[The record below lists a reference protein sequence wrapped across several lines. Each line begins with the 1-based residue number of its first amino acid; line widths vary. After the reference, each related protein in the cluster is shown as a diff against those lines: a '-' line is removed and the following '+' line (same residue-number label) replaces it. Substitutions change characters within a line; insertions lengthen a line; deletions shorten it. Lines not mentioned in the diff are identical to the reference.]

1 MKRRTAL
8 LGALL
13 ALSGCDYVQVSLGGN
28 EANEAAANRSIAAP
42 PPLPRND
49 ARPAD
54 AGVTTSRSLQ
64 PRAPDNADPLG
75 SKDPD
80 AGAGGP
86 PGAAVDPAYLVG
98 RWGDEG
104 SCASMIEF
112 FPNGTFRA
120 ANGGR
125 GNWRIEGDRLIFSGA
140 GRAITL
146 RLRII
151 SQDVVIGTDANGAGG
166 RSQRC

>member
-1 MKRRTAL
+1 MKGRITL

-13 ALSGCDYVQVSLGGN
+13 ALGGCDYVQVGLGGN
-28 EANEAAANRSIAAP
+28 EASESNEVATNATIPLP
-42 PPLPRND
+42 PPPRNE

-64 PRAPDNADPLG
+64 PRVPGGGDPAG
-75 SKDPD
+75 GKDPN
-80 AGAGGP
+80 AGAEGP
-86 PGAAVDPAYLVG
+86 PVDPAYLVG

-112 FPNGTFRA
+112 FRDGTFRA

-125 GNWRIEGDRLIFSGA
+125 GNWRIEGDRLIFSGQ
-140 GRAITL
+140 GRTITL
-146 RLRII
+146 RLRIL
-151 SQDVVIGTDANGAGG
+151 SQDVVIGTDANGNNG

>member
-1 MKRRTAL
+1 M

-13 ALSGCDYVQVSLGGN
+13 VLAGCDYVQVSLGGN
-28 EANEAAANRSIAAP
+28 EANEATANSAIAVP
-42 PPLPRND
+42 PPPGPRND
-49 ARPAD
+49 AQPAD

-64 PRAPDNADPLG
+64 PRAPDGADPLG
-75 SKDPD
+75 GKDPN
-80 AGAGGP
+80 AGAEGP
-86 PGAAVDPAYLVG
+86 PGAAVDPAFLVG

-112 FPNGTFRA
+112 FENGTFRA

-125 GNWRIEGDRLIFSGA
+125 GNWRIEGDRLVFSGQ

-146 RLRII
+146 RLRVL
-151 SQDVVIGTDANGAGG
+151 SRDVVIGTDASGNSG